1 MTNAPYRCWNETRRK
16 EMLAAVLAA
25 VLVTLPAT
33 ALAQD
38 SKSAPLAMELAKL
51 MDQLKLDS
59 IAAKAPNAADQFVGA
74 LYFPGSQLLVVT
86 AKYTVP
92 QLMNEKLAQKNYRDV
107 YIDLNSASV
116 PQSKVFISDL
126 GCNGL
131 KARRED
137 NEPYDTADVAG
148 KNLSFDGDW
157 KRAKISE
164 DEYMKSFQSAEEQ
177 YVQMLQALLAEL
189 KKTS

>member
-1 MTNAPYRCWNETRRK
+1 MTNALYRLWKITLPAIA
-16 EMLAAVLAA
+16 LAAVLLGAPAA
-25 VLVTLPAT
+25 TFAQDAKSA
-33 ALAQD
+33 ALAV
-38 SKSAPLAMELAKL
+38 ELARL
-51 MDQLKLDS
+51 MDQMKLDS
-59 IAAKAPNAADQFVGA
+59 IAAKAGATPDEFVGA
-74 LYFPGSQLLVVT
+74 LYMPGSQLLVVT

-92 QLMNEKLAQKNYRDV
+92 QLMNEKLAQKNYRDI

-131 KARRED
+131 KAKRED
-137 NEPYDTADVAG
+137 NEPYDTADVG
-148 KNLSFDGDW
+148 GRSYSFDGDW

-164 DEYMKSFQSAEEQ
+164 DEYMKTFQSTEEQ
-177 YVQMLQALLAEL
+177 YVRMLQALLAEL